1 MERETKT
8 IKTPLEG
15 HEIVL
20 YTYITGKEQREINSA
35 VYDKAEVDIVDGQPV
50 FRNFRTKDIVDAVQN
65 KTVEIVVKS
74 VDEKSEDTLE
84 TILSFK
90 SQDYE
95 FVIQAIN
102 ETVYGVKKN

>member
-1 MERETKT
+1 MEREIKT
-8 IKTPLEG
+8 IKTPLEQ
-15 HEIVL
+15 HEIAL

-50 FRNFRTKDIVDAVQN
+50 FRNFKTKDIVDGVQN
-65 KTVEIVVKS
+65 RTIEVVIKS
-74 VDEKSEDTLE
+74 VDGSSENILE
-84 TILSFK
+84 TVLSFK

-95 FVIQAIN
+95 FVIQAVN